1 MTKKIN
7 KIMARKCKIA
17 SFFSGS
23 RGIDQIKEIGECMV
37 ECTSAQDGGP
47 CAGIVTCQNKSTDG
61 DIIPPRCLYL
71 DKFRA
76 NEKFDDKLIYRI
88 RKYNQEYYLQHE
100 DSNGSE
106 DIKLKKEDDGSF
118 QLVENNL
125 NENGIQKCF
134 IHSKNENNLVTGII
148 VIGKNPGKID
158 DSELDVFT
166 KLIGSDK
173 SSESFYKGIVEFWKN
188 NWFHGVHVI
197 PFYNN
202 INWLLNY
209 LNFSVSTLD
218 LQEVIWTEII
228 KCQFASEMN
237 TSEFEFKMSYFVY
250 WLNEDGKDQFR
261 INLKKDDCI
270 NGELKIV
277 YEDKDELCKINK
289 VLKNWRSLMIK
300 EDKIDSKLIRAL
312 YEKPGESESFIKINF
327 KKYFDE
333 VLSLEL
339 EDLPQDIKN
348 HIVTNAFDWN
358 NYSFNLTRGLDKN
371 KFNNFKKLIVGLEEK
386 YNNITEFKKYLNLN
400 YLPKLEKY
408 FKELTLFRNQNDS
421 NQAYKD
427 TSEYYPSSNE
437 CHRKYLKEE
446 LAISAVKDWP
456 IICIGKDE
464 FKFISFAYPDRI
476 VIGLPHVTGA
486 HGDAPK
492 IYDYTKKDDQ
502 FENVRKS
509 IVQWLDWRLSRRN
522 TVELEKGNYTVP
534 NARYFDLSSK
544 FYELPKN

>member
-1 MTKKIN
+1 
-7 KIMARKCKIA
+7 
-17 SFFSGS
+17 
-23 RGIDQIKEIGECMV
+23 MV

-47 CAGIVTCQNKSTDG
+47 CAGIVTCQNNKADKP
-61 DIIPPRCLYL
+61 IIPPRCLYF

-88 RKYNQEYYLQHE
+88 RKNNEEYYLQHE

-125 NENGIQKCF
+125 NEYDIQKCF

-158 DSELDVFT
+158 GSELEAFS

-188 NWFHGVHVI
+188 NWFHGVHKI
-197 PFYNN
+197 PYYNN

-209 LNFSVSTLD
+209 LNSMVSTLD
-218 LQEVIWTEII
+218 LKEVIWTEII

-237 TSEFEFKMSYFVY
+237 TSEFEFKMSYFVH

-270 NGELKIV
+270 NGQLKIV

-300 EDKIDSKLIRAL
+300 EDKIDGKLIRDL
-312 YEKPGESESFIKINF
+312 YEKPGESESCIKINF
-327 KKYFDE
+327 KNYFDE

-339 EDLPQDIKN
+339 EDLPQVIID

-371 KFNNFKKLIVGLEEK
+371 KFNNFKKLTVGLEK
-386 YNNITEFKKYLNLN
+386 YNNITEFKKYLNLT

-464 FKFISFAYPDRI
+464 FKMISFAYPDRI
-476 VIGLPHVTGA
+476 VIGFPHVTGA

-492 IYDYTKKDDQ
+492 IYDYTKKEAK
-502 FENVRKS
+502 FKNVRDS
-509 IVQWLDWRLSRRN
+509 IVQWLNWRLEGKIQV
-522 TVELEKGNYTVP
+522 TFKGGQYIVP
-534 NARYFDLSSK
+534 NARYFDLGSK
-544 FYELPKN
+544 PLDEMS